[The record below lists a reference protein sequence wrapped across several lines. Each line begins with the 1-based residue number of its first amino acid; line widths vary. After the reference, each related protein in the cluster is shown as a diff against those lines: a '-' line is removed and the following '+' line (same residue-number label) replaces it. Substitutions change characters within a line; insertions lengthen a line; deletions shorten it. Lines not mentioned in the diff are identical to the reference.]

1 MKCNLLA
8 KHCGMVRGMHQLPML
23 VPVVPLVITGPT
35 AVPLLLLLACRWLML
50 ATVLISAA
58 LHYSDD
64 GDLPMCT
71 APSRVGV
78 NLTHTHTHTHIH
90 SPQSLSFCGCE
101 RQHRERERGCNPQ

>member
-35 AVPLLLLLACRWLML
+35 AVPLLACRWLML

-78 NLTHTHTHTHIH
+78 NLTHTHTHIH

-101 RQHRERERGCNPQ
+101 RQQREREAAILSDG

>member
-1 MKCNLLA
+1 
-8 KHCGMVRGMHQLPML
+8 MHQLPML

-35 AVPLLLLLACRWLML
+35 AVPLLACRWLML

-78 NLTHTHTHTHIH
+78 NLTHTHTFTLH
-90 SPQSLSFCGCE
+90 SLSPSVAVSGS
-101 RQHRERERGCNPQ
+101 REREAAILSDG